1 MDVNGRVLHSFT
13 DVSEPDHLSLD
24 SEGRVLV
31 ADSSRHRILL
41 LSSELQLQ
49 RVLIDTNS
57 QVKLWGPARLC
68 YNELTSQLY
77 VAHYFIPEH
86 SSSSSNDDDD
96 DEYGDIYFSVFSL
109 H

>member
-1 MDVNGRVLHSFT
+1 MSEVDVNGRVLRTFT
-13 DVSEPDHLSLD
+13 HVNEPRHLSLD
-24 SEGRVLV
+24 SEGHVLV
-31 ADSSRHRILL
+31 ADHWNHRVLL

-57 QVKLWGPARLC
+57 QVKLWWPTRLC

-77 VAHYFIPEH
+77 VAHRSKWWFSLWRPR
-86 SSSSSNDDDD
+86 S
-96 DEYGDIYFSVFSL
+96 DIISVFSL